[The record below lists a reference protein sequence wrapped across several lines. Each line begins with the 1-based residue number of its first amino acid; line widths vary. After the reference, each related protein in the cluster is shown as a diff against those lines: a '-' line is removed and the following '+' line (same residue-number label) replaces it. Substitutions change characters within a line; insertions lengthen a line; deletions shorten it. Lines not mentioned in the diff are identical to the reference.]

1 LSIYKLV
8 ARTPTGKKLQ
18 IDPDTLGGANVVIPS
33 VPCEAS
39 VFVGAAVI
47 MQGSGIAKNGL
58 ADSLANSNIIGIV
71 ESKATSIICNI
82 RVLGVSGSLF
92 VGLDV
97 TKEYYLSESVVGGIS
112 TLPPVSSGS
121 VILKIGQPYSATEM
135 LVNKG
140 QRTVRV

>member
-1 LSIYKLV
+1 MSAYKII
-8 ARTPTGKKLQ
+8 ARDPSGKKLQ

-39 VFVGAAVI
+39 VFVGSAVI
-47 MQGSGIAKNGL
+47 MQASGIAKNGL

-71 ESKATSIICNI
+71 ESKTSSLVCNI

-97 TKEYYLSESVVGGIS
+97 TKEYYLSETVLGGIS
-112 TLPPVSSGS
+112 TVPPVNSGS